1 MSSREFGPWDE
12 AEIDFSDGIERL
24 DLGGLLVKSTP
35 GVDVQVQA
43 DEATGAVTQLTFAQP
58 GAAVQVQPYA
68 APKSGGMWQ
77 DVRGQIKSSIT
88 KGGGLVEEVN
98 GSFGLELQTQITGD
112 DGKMQPARFT
122 GIDGTR
128 WFLRAVFLGAA
139 AKPGPEAATLEALV
153 RELVVVRGGDAM
165 PVGSPIP
172 LKLPNSPTSN
182 SASSVLPD
190 GRPILAPFVRGPE
203 LTETR

>member
-1 MSSREFGPWDE
+1 MNSRELGPWDE

-24 DLGGLLVKSTP
+24 DLGGLLVKATP

-43 DEATGAVTQLTFAQP
+43 DEATGTVTQLTFAQP

-88 KGGGLVEEVN
+88 KSGGLVEEVN
-98 GSFGLELQTQITGD
+98 GTFGIELQTQVTGD
-112 DGKMQPARFT
+112 DGKMQPARFA
-122 GIDGTR
+122 GIDGAR

-139 AKPGPEAATLEALV
+139 VKPGPQAALFEGLV
-153 RELVVVRGGDAM
+153 RDLVVVRGGDAM

-172 LKLPNSPTSN
+172 LKLPNSPASN
-182 SASSVLPD
+182 SPSAAMPD
-190 GRPILAPFVRGPE
+190 GRPILAPFIRGPE

>member
-1 MSSREFGPWDE
+1 MNSRELGPWDE

-24 DLGGLLVKSTP
+24 DLGGLLVKATP

-43 DEATGAVTQLTFAQP
+43 DEATGTVTQLTFAQP

-88 KGGGLVEEVN
+88 KSGGLVEEVN
-98 GSFGLELQTQITGD
+98 GTFGIELQTQVTGD
-112 DGKMQPARFT
+112 DGKMQPARFA
-122 GIDGTR
+122 GIDGAR

-139 AKPGPEAATLEALV
+139 VKPGPQAALFEGLV
-153 RELVVVRGGDAM
+153 RDLVVVRGGDAM

-172 LKLPNSPTSN
+172 LKLPNSSASN
-182 SASSVLPD
+182 SPSAAMPD
-190 GRPILAPFVRGPE
+190 GRPSLAPFIRGPE

>member
-1 MSSREFGPWDE
+1 MSTREFGPWDE

-24 DLGGLLVKSTP
+24 DLGGLLVKATP

-43 DEATGAVTQLTFAQP
+43 DESTGAVTQLTFAQP

-68 APKSGGMWQ
+68 APKSGGMWE

-88 KGGGLVEEVN
+88 KGGGLVEEAS
-98 GSFGLELQTQITGD
+98 GTFGLELHTQISGD
-112 DGKMQPARFT
+112 NGKMQPARFA
-122 GIDGTR
+122 GVDGTR

-139 AKPGPEAATLEALV
+139 VKSGPEAASLEALV
-153 RELVVVRGGDAM
+153 RDLVVVRGGDAM
-165 PVGSPIP
+165 PVGAPIP
-172 LKLPNSPTSN
+172 LKLPNSPASN
-182 SASSVLPD
+182 STSAVLAD
-190 GRPILAPFVRGPE
+190 GRPVLAPFIRGPE

>member
-182 SASSVLPD
+182 SASAVLPD
-190 GRPILAPFVRGPE
+190 GRPILAPFTRGPE

>member
-43 DEATGAVTQLTFAQP
+43 DEAPGAVTQLTFAQP